1 MATGTNI
8 KGERKDNVSRWNVCG
23 VKVTRY
29 GDTRARGGEEAR
41 RKKAVVSVSDYSD
54 IREVCFSIFVTKH
67 ATETCSS
74 HVLTVQRVVA

>member
-1 MATGTNI
+1 M
-8 KGERKDNVSRWNVCG
+8 
-23 VKVTRY
+23 
-29 GDTRARGGEEAR
+29 DTRARGGEEAR
-41 RKKAVVSVSDYSD
+41 GKNAVVSVSDYSD